1 MADKSVVDKDFAE
14 LAKQRKDESDED
26 YVKRLKNLLSGYKD
40 ELEYREDIEGR
51 LRPGGFKTKKDEGS
65 TYKHQESRYEQHVK
79 SGGAVKKNYAYGG
92 RVAKMSSEK
101 S

>member
-1 MADKSVVDKDFAE
+1 MAEDEDFAK
-14 LAKQRKDESDED
+14 LAKQKEDESDED

-40 ELEYREDIEGR
+40 ELEYREDIKGR
-51 LRPGGFKTKKDEGS
+51 LSPGEFKTKKDGS

-79 SGGAVKKNYAYGG
+79 SGGPINKNYAYGG
-92 RVAKMSSEK
+92 RVAKMSAEK